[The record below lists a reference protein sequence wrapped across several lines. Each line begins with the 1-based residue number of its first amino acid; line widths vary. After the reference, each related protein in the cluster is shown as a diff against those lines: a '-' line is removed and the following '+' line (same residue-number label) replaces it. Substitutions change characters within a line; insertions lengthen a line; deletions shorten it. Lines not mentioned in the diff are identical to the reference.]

1 MMGGMGYGII
11 WASIL
16 ATALLLGY
24 AYIIWILADKAA
36 GGWKLTG
43 QILAGV
49 IAVIAVI
56 MFVYCGVY
64 GPMRMK
70 EMSGGSCGMAGPG
83 MGMMTPEKKM
93 MMEKMHKGMPGMM
106 KKAPEGTEKGKK

>member
-1 MMGGMGYGII
+1 MMMGGMGYGIV

-24 AYIIWILADKAA
+24 AYIIWILANKES

-56 MFVYCGVY
+56 MFIYCGIY
-64 GPMRMK
+64 APMRSRGM
-70 EMSGGSCGMAGPG
+70 CG
-83 MGMMTPEKKM
+83 GMMTPEKKM
-93 MMEKMHKGMPGMM
+93 IMEKMQKEMPGMM
-106 KKAPEGTEKGKK
+106 HKMPGGMEKGQK